1 MALLNAQ
8 DIFGADD
15 SKTETVKVPEWGG
28 EILIKTLTAQERDAF
43 EAESVTTNKSGRKE
57 QDLRNFRARYVSKI
71 AINEDGSPLFKTRQ
85 EIAML
90 GSKSARALDRV
101 FEAGT
106 KLNLMTEEDIEELT
120 EGFEEG
126 ADGDSTSV

>member
-15 SKTETVKVPEWGG
+15 FQTETVKVPEWGG
-28 EILIKTLTAQERDAF
+28 EILIKTLSAQERDAF

-85 EIAML
+85 EVAML
-90 GSKSARALDRV
+90 GAKSAKALDRI

-106 KLNLMTEEDIEELT
+106 KLNAMTEEDIEELT
-120 EGFEEG
+120 EGFEKE